1 MWQVNSKTKYYG
13 NGVIRNN
20 QPIYQGL
27 GELVHTHG
35 NDLFI
40 TRGQFNDS
48 NFVSGYVK
56 KIALSEESINDY
68 KTSSNKPSSTY
79 KDCNYKELHKG
90 FFTDSILTSGIIIR
104 KNNNDSTILKG
115 QFNEGKL
122 NGDNC
127 ELLTISNNVKLKVKG
142 QFVDNILKTGEI
154 ILVHLEELTKSSN
167 EKLFKKVTTILRGS
181 FLFNPDNESSIY
193 GYYLEPDNQSED
205 FFKSITEYKIKMN

>member
-1 MWQVNSKTKYYG
+1 MFVNEEKKKENLALGTSVSIQGVSLQNTHNAKFMASLGGYFVWQVNSKTKYYG

-104 KNNNDSTILKG
+104 KNVMILP
-115 QFNEGKL
+115 FLRANL
-122 NGDNC
+122 M
-127 ELLTISNNVKLKVKG
+127 KV
-142 QFVDNILKTGEI
+142 
-154 ILVHLEELTKSSN
+154 S
-167 EKLFKKVTTILRGS
+167 
-181 FLFNPDNESSIY
+181 
-193 GYYLEPDNQSED
+193 
-205 FFKSITEYKIKMN
+205 